1 MNTRAVKA
9 NPFAFAYVPFL
20 LEVQIK
26 RQEIVARL
34 KKCIERLEFLKT
46 AERLKTRKECLKKL
60 QKVIDRLKK
69 RKKLGKGFITIF
81 PVYKQNVK
89 HVTYTTMGLYELLT
103 SLRVEGRPSSEEIR
117 DDPQKYWSRYFD
129 IPKHFGYSFATNG
142 VSVSKSMVRSVPK
155 KKISCKKQNRYR
167 RTNRQT

>member
-1 MNTRAVKA
+1 MKA

-89 HVTYTTMGLYELLT
+89 HVTYNHDGA
-103 SLRVEGRPSSEEIR
+103 LRVADIVTRRGQTFVGGDQGRSAKVLVALFRYTQTFRLLFRHQRRIGIEIHGQERSQEEN
-117 DDPQKYWSRYFD
+117 F
-129 IPKHFGYSFATNG
+129 
-142 VSVSKSMVRSVPK
+142 V
-155 KKISCKKQNRYR
+155 
-167 RTNRQT
+167 